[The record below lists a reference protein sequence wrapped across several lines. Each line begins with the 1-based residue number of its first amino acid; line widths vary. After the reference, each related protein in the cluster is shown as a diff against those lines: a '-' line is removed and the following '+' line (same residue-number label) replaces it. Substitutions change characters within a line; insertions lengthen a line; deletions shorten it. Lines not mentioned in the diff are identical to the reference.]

1 MFWPINI
8 YRGWSTLGGNGN
20 TSPPNNRTE
29 RYPVT
34 AAQADGTVDIEMQD
48 LGAQNGAQNDG
59 QNAAHNQTTQTNNKN
74 RDNVVWFSIL
84 LGWVLFLTSVGLFP
98 SKRGTPPPIP
108 TWTRE
113 GSDEVFTP
121 IQVIF
126 ASYSKRY
133 IWARFTVFMSLQVVT
148 LGLVRGYATWA
159 VLITSATTKKILM
172 WLKDVFFAVAVV
184 LSAVSMWGWLLW
196 MRGSTI

>member
-8 YRGWSTLGGNGN
+8 HRGWSTLGGNGN
-20 TSPPNNRTE
+20 RSPPNNNTQGN
-29 RYPVT
+29 PVA
-34 AAQADGTVDIEMQD
+34 AAQRDGTVDIEMQD
-48 LGAQNGAQNDG
+48 LGAQNEQREIQNYDRD
-59 QNAAHNQTTQTNNKN
+59 AARNQTNNKN
-74 RDNVVWFSIL
+74 RDNVVWFPIIL
-84 LGWVLFLTSVGLFP
+84 GFVLFLTSVGLFP

-133 IWARFTVFMSLQVVT
+133 IWARFTAYMSLQVVT

-159 VLITSATTKKILM
+159 VLTTSNTTKKILM

-184 LSAVSMWGWLLW
+184 LSAVCMWGWLLW
-196 MRGSTI
+196 MGGSTV